1 MKKALPPEWPSFEGG
16 VRIWADDWAIVG
28 PSGLVVCP
36 EDRGCWS
43 GHVVCEDGKWLLRF
57 RSCFPDHKVE
67 VRPYIETEG
76 FQDKMEAEIERLRQS
91 AAEIL
96 RKAERLEDLLKTVD
110 SWETVGAPTSTSS

>member
-28 PSGLVVCP
+28 PSGEVECP
-36 EDRGCWS
+36 SDCGAWTGR
-43 GHVVCEDGKWLLRF
+43 VVCENGKWLLRF
-57 RSCFPDHKVE
+57 YGQFPDNKME

-76 FQDKMEAEIERLRQS
+76 FQAKMEAEIERLRQS
-91 AAEIL
+91 AAESL